1 MEIDI
6 EKLRKDLIDDY
17 GTAIFN
23 ASPLAIIE
31 LTKVENASPQELINI
46 ALKNNFDLTEY
57 ETNNKK
63 LF

>member
-6 EKLRKDLIDDY
+6 EKLRKDLIDYY
-17 GTAIFN
+17 GTAMFN

-31 LTKVENASPQELINI
+31 LSKVENASPQELINI

>member
-6 EKLRKDLIDDY
+6 EKLRKDLIDY
-17 GTAIFN
+17 FGTAMFN

>member
-6 EKLRKDLIDDY
+6 EKLRKDLIEYY
-17 GTAIFN
+17 GTAMFN